1 MKIQN
6 IIETKKEIPIEKNM
20 YIVEH
25 NLTKNHPLHRH
36 EYYEFEFV
44 KSGKGTVMINS
55 TPYPFSAGTAWFCTS
70 TDFHEIFIE
79 EPAKIVN
86 ICFRIDW
93 VENEILN
100 SLPFGAVIQ
109 NYDEKIIDRFC
120 KEYSSDEYG
129 NRIYLKHSLSCVLID
144 FARVIEEKEKRDV
157 YSKFSQPIGQALR
170 FIHNHS
176 NDDISLNDVAAN
188 VGLSPSYFSS
198 RFHSELNISF
208 QSYII
213 NLRLETA
220 AKFLISTNYSVT
232 DICFISGFNN
242 YVNFTKAF
250 KKRYNMTPM
259 QYRKNKHLKLSI

>member
-6 IIETKKEIPIEKNM
+6 AIETKKDIPIGKNM
-20 YIVEH
+20 YIVENH
-25 NLTKNHPLHRH
+25 LIVNHPLHRH

-44 KSGKGTVMINS
+44 KKGKGTVMINS
-55 TPYPFSAGTAWFCTS
+55 TPYPFSSGTAWLCTS
-70 TDFHEIFIE
+70 TDFHEILVE
-79 EPAKIVN
+79 EPATIVN

-109 NYDEKIIDRFC
+109 DYNEKIIDRFYW
-120 KEYSSDEYG
+120 EYSNNRYG
-129 NRIYLKHSLSCVLID
+129 NTIYLKHLLSCVLID

-170 FIHNHS
+170 FIHNHFS
-176 NDDISLNDVAAN
+176 DDISLNDVASN

-198 RFHSELNISF
+198 RFHRELNVSF
-208 QSYII
+208 QNYII
-213 NLRLETA
+213 DLRLETA
-220 AKFLISTNYSVT
+220 SKFLISTNYSVT
-232 DICFISGFNN
+232 DICYSSGFNN

-250 KKRYNMTPM
+250 KKHFNMTPI
-259 QYRKNKHLKLSI
+259 QYRKNKHINLSI